1 MLSGPTHGVKAEVAN
16 PFFHPRLYDWCK
28 RNSCLG
34 LDHGRAE
41 TMIEVKMRGKIS
53 IEKQG
58 GVRILIIVL
67 GVVVLSSLP
76 GLATPPS
83 FQIIIE
89 SASPYYLPASARVA
103 PGSPIRWDNPTP
115 SHHTVTHDGCLTEEP
130 CAFDSGSLPPN
141 ESYTLPGLP
150 PGRYSY
156 HCRLH
161 PIMRGTLTVTD
172 PVAAPSET

>member
-1 MLSGPTHGVKAEVAN
+1 ML
-16 PFFHPRLYDWCK
+16 
-28 RNSCLG
+28 
-34 LDHGRAE
+34 
-41 TMIEVKMRGKIS
+41 GKIKMK
-53 IEKQG
+53 KQG
-58 GVRILIIVL
+58 VVRILIVL
-67 GVVVLSSLP
+67 GVIALSSFP

-89 SASPYYLPASARVA
+89 SAAPYFLPASAKVG

-115 SHHTVTHDGCLTEEP
+115 SYHTVTHDGCLTEEL

-141 ESYTLPGLP
+141 ESYAIPGLP
-150 PGRYSY
+150 PGRYPY

-172 PVAAPSET
+172 PVEAPSQT